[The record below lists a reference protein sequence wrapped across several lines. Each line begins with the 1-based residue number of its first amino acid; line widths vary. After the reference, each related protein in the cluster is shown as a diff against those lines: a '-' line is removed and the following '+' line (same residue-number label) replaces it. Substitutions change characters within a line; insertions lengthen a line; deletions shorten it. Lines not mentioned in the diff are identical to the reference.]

1 MPDQYDDDDD
11 LEVDSESVR
20 EESELRD
27 LESRLQRMKQPT
39 QGDRVFVKGVALAT
53 SMGFV
58 LAGCLGGGFFAGD
71 YLAKRFDQPIFL
83 LLGILL
89 GLVIAFVAVS
99 KLLAPFLSQDE

>member
-1 MPDQYDDDDD
+1 MPDLYDNDDF
-11 LEVDSESVR
+11 EVDSETVR

-27 LESRLQRMKQPT
+27 LESRIERLQQPT

-71 YLAKRFDQPIFL
+71 YLSKRFDQPIFL
-83 LLGILL
+83 MLGILL
-89 GLVIAFVAVS
+89 GLVVAFVAVS
-99 KLLAPFLSQDE
+99 KLIAPFLSSDE